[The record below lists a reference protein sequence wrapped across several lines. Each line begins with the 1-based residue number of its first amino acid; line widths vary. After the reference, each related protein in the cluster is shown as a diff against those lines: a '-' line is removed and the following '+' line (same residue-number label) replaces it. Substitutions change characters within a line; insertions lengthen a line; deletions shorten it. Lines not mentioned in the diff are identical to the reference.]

1 MSHPLLLA
9 RSSEALHQPVHDPH
23 HAVVVTLGI
32 LSRLQMM
39 APGSR
44 TLQEDLPRALQIRHP
59 SDCIPQSPFIFSLL
73 AMMVRTNSGDPMG
86 VPKNLN
92 A

>member
-32 LSRLQMM
+32 LSRLEAECAANDGTGVQHT
-39 APGSR
+39 ARGSATSTADLEPKR
-44 TLQEDLPRALQIRHP
+44 LRPTIGLHLQVSWR
-59 SDCIPQSPFIFSLL
+59 
-73 AMMVRTNSGDPMG
+73 
-86 VPKNLN
+86 
-92 A
+92 